1 MASRAFLFAKYFR
14 TLRQITRTF
23 NVANSAGTIDSF
35 DEDTY
40 RAARYVITAYK
51 GTSTQTTEILLQHNG
66 NGTVDLTEYGT
77 LMTGSAMA
85 TYTADRSGSTI
96 RLRGTPSNAA
106 TIFKFKAEYVE
117 A

>member
-1 MASRAFLFAKYFR
+1 MASRAFEFAKYFR

-23 NVANSAGTIDSF
+23 AAADTAGTIDSF

-40 RAARYVITAYK
+40 RAAKYVITAYK
-51 GTSTQTTEILLQHNG
+51 GSSTQTTELLLQHNG
-66 NGTVDLTEYGT
+66 SGTVDLTEYGT

-85 TYTADRSGSTI
+85 TYTADRSGTTI
-96 RLRGTPSNAA
+96 RLRGTPTNAS